1 LRSWQ
6 VPSESKPEAE
16 YTVTLNDD
24 GTWSC
29 TCPHYTYRR
38 MECKHILKVKEGLS
52 APKAS
57 YVVHPMVR
65 EGAVEERDYQRR
77 IVERALEANTL
88 VVLPTALGKTVIAE
102 LVAAELLHRYPGCRV
117 LIMAPTK
124 PLALQHRES
133 VLRHL
138 KLERDEVAT
147 VTGETAERQMVW
159 MDLRVR
165 VITATPQTVLND
177 YRRGL
182 VRLEEFALL
191 VFDECHRSR
200 SRYAYTRLAGEYVRR
215 CPYPLILALT
225 ASPGSEEERVVEV
238 VRNLWIEQI
247 VWTTEEDEDVARYIP
262 GIKASWVRVAL
273 PEHYEAIRQVIRRMI
288 ETVLARLRIDGL
300 LRVPQEA
307 VNRKVLVGLMN
318 RLRAEIEAGV
328 KGPNMHYMAL
338 ISAALSLYHALEL
351 IESQHV
357 HSLRRYLEEIQES
370 DLRSHKMVAGM
381 PEFRRLVSMANECK
395 ADHTKVGALL
405 TVLTAHFAEKR
416 EDRALVFANIRAT
429 AEVLV
434 EKLKER
440 GYRATLFIGKAEG
453 KQGPR
458 MTQEEQMRVLRAF
471 REGVYNV
478 LVATSIGEE
487 GLDIPEC
494 GIVVFY
500 EPAVSGIRYIQRRG
514 RTGRRLPGKVV
525 ILLAEGTVDEYYFRE
540 GYRRARKMEKI
551 LRQASDKTVKLVR
564 RAEKPQPGTTW
575 PWRREEGGELV
586 IELETEDQGRGV
598 ESEEQGSVA
607 EELSIELPPAQ
618 SVPTSSTAEEIKPL
632 ELKELEVEGPSSN
645 ELHHCRKRLY
655 MTLLKTGGKGATLQ
669 ELLEELDEDY
679 SPDVVR
685 RSLARLVK
693 DGLVK
698 KVGDRYVTAAALRSK
713 PIAARSQGRIRTIE
727 VEKVYPGFA
736 VVLVDDR
743 FRARL
748 EPSAYNGPREL
759 IKKGRRF
766 RARATVTKLDG
777 TMTILIHDVVEVI

>member
-1 LRSWQ
+1 
-6 VPSESKPEAE
+6 VPSESKPGVE
-16 YTVTLNDD
+16 YTVTLSDD

-38 MECKHILKVKEGLS
+38 VECKHILKVKEGFS

-65 EGAVEERDYQRR
+65 EGAVEDREYQRR

-117 LIMAPTK
+117 LMMAPTK

-133 VLRHL
+133 ILKHL
-138 KLERDEVAT
+138 KLEREEVAT
-147 VTGETAERQMVW
+147 VTGEMPDRLMIW
-159 MDLRVR
+159 DDPKVR
-165 VITATPQTVLND
+165 VITATPQTVWND
-177 YRRGL
+177 YKRGL

-225 ASPGSEEERVVEV
+225 ASPGSEEEKVIEV

-247 VWTTEEDEDVARYIP
+247 VWMTEEDEEVAKYIP

-273 PEHYEAIRQVIRRMI
+273 PEQYEAIRQVIRRMI
-288 ETVLARLRIDGL
+288 ETLLARLRIDGL
-300 LRVPQEA
+300 SIPEE

-357 HSLRRYLEEIQES
+357 YSLRRYLEEIQDSE
-370 DLRSHKMVAGM
+370 LRSHRMVAGM
-381 PEFRRLVSMANECK
+381 PEFRRLVMMANECNV
-395 ADHTKVGALL
+395 DHTKVNALL
-405 TVLTAHFAEKR
+405 TVLMAHFAEKKD
-416 EDRALVFANIRAT
+416 DRVLVFANIRTT

-434 EKLKER
+434 ERLKER
-440 GYRATLFIGKAEG
+440 GYRASLFVGKAEG
-453 KQGPR
+453 KGGPR

-471 REGVYNV
+471 REGAYNV

-494 GIVVFY
+494 GLVVFY

-525 ILLAEGTVDEYYFRE
+525 ILAAEGTVDEYYFRE
-540 GYRRARKMEKI
+540 GYRRVKKMERI
-551 LRQASDKTVKLVR
+551 LEQASEKTVRVLR
-564 RAEKPQPGTTW
+564 RAERPQPAAPW
-575 PWRREEGGELV
+575 PWRRVEGKTLV
-586 IELETEDQGRGV
+586 IELETEDRRHAN
-598 ESEEQGSVA
+598 EPEEQTGEA
-607 EELSIELPPAQ
+607 REELTIELPPAQ
-618 SVPTSSTAEEIKPL
+618 SVPTSDVVEEAEPIEFEEI
-632 ELKELEVEGPSSN
+632 EVEGPSSS
-645 ELHHCRKRLY
+645 ELYHCRKQLY
-655 MTLLKTGGKGATLQ
+655 MLLLKAGDRGATLG
-669 ELLEELDEDY
+669 ELLKELEDNY

-685 RSLARLVK
+685 RSLARLVR

-698 KVGDRYVTAAALRSK
+698 RVGDRYVTAAALRSR
-713 PIAARSQGRIRTIE
+713 PVAAKAQGRIVTVE

-736 VVLVDDR
+736 VVLVDDK

-748 EPSAYNGPREL
+748 EPSTYNGPREL

-777 TMTILIHDVVEVI
+777 KTTILIHDVVETI